1 MSEFVRGQQEAV
13 RGSDWH
19 IVQIAETGT
28 PGILQVYEPCIR
40 ECGLLE

>member
-13 RGSDWH
+13 RDSNWY

-28 PGILQVYEPCIR
+28 PGVLQVYQLCIA
-40 ECGLLE
+40 